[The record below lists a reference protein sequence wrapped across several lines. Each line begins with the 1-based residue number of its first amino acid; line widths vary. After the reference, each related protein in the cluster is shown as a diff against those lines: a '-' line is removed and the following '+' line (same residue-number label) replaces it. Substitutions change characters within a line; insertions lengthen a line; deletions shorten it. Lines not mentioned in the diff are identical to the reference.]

1 MSDRIS
7 DGILRQIIGDDKPD
21 APSCNISKDRH
32 MSWGLEGYPL
42 AMVYAPIQCFKDV
55 YDLDTALM
63 QGTVFKELDL
73 PFKGESVGKGGM
85 CRG

>member
-7 DGILRQIIGDDKPD
+7 DGMLRQIIDAEGCA
-21 APSCNISKDRH
+21 APSCAVKECKH
-32 MSWGLEGYPL
+32 ESWGLVGYPL

-63 QGTVFKELDL
+63 RGTVFGELDL
-73 PFKGESVGKGGM
+73 PFMGASVTKGGH